1 MLLYFLLS
9 YGQGEFCVR
18 PEAYT
23 PEANLRYYNM
33 KCLVFVLSG
42 DGIADPSRGYPP
54 LPYYQFIHLGGE
66 VLSIVK
72 CLVQEHNA
80 ICPRLETEPRPL
92 KPPAPSAINV
102 RL

>member
-18 PEAYT
+18 PEAHT
-23 PEANLRYYNM
+23 PEANLRYSNM

-66 VLSIVK
+66 ALSIVK

-80 ICPRLETEPRPL
+80 MSPARDPTQATQTARAICYKLL
-92 KPPAPSAINV
+92 
-102 RL
+102 

>member
-1 MLLYFLLS
+1 MGKVNS
-9 YGQGEFCVR
+9 ASGQN
-18 PEAYT
+18 T
-23 PEANLRYYNM
+23 PEANLRYCNM